1 MTEQVIKLR
10 VFVASPGDVQKER
23 ELLGNVIGELN
34 RGIAGEKGLV
44 LELVRWETHAWP
56 DIGEDAQDVI
66 NRQIA
71 PGDVFVGIMWNRF
84 GTPTKRAESG
94 TKEEFDR
101 AYAYWKQ
108 YGRPKIMFYFNL
120 APFSPSSMDEL
131 EQKGKILTF
140 KEELGDKGALYWEYN
155 GANEFER
162 VVREH
167 LTQVVRQW
175 EPESK
180 EPYKKRRRI
189 DAAAPSYAEVG
200 QRIDLLVQ
208 VRFPD
213 SPLLGIKDWPT
224 KQKPSSIE
232 QASEP
237 VALEFP
243 VDPRTGKLG
252 SARLEI
258 RVVAPDFA
266 IEGAAQQIVEVPPDQ
281 YSQRIAFLL
290 TAKKAGICRIDVGV
304 YSADHIYLG
313 TIPVETTIGGMVAT
327 PTAIVNNL
335 FLVVMVGREHVV
347 TVTGSGAV
355 AVGERAVAA
364 GEGGVAVGGD
374 VVYGDKVGGDKV
386 AGDKVEVSTHVR
398 DVHGGT
404 VITAGRDVTYTA
416 GAGGDDP
423 ALLEAS
429 YLRRVQVSCNA
440 LPLATIDPQ
449 AMERTRQQTMDLLAV
464 YVALDTQT
472 PVAVEEVKGKRL
484 QRKEELLTWLLG
496 EGPVETLTALEATAR
511 ERQMVL
517 LGDPGSGK
525 STFANYLALCLAGA
539 RLERSGKTSA
549 LPGDEWLAHLKPAWI
564 HGPLLPLQVT
574 LRHFARSNWCNGTAA
589 GLWNFVE
596 DTLAAQGLASFS
608 PYLRRQ
614 LLDGGVMVLLDGLD
628 EVADPEERK
637 AVRNTVTDFAAT
649 YGHPTNRYLVTC
661 RGYAY
666 QDPRSQLERFAAHT
680 LAPFNQKQIDE
691 FIGCWYKE
699 VCRLGWKNEIE
710 AEDLTHRLQAAT
722 RRPDLAPLARSPLQ
736 LTMMA
741 SLHFSWGRLPED
753 RAKLYQQMV
762 ELLLVRWQEARL
774 GEEVSVTQ
782 AVSADKLESA
792 LEQVAFVAH
801 RAQEGPEG
809 TADVGEVVLRSV
821 LKDYLEGSWDRAGEL
836 AAYIRERAGLLIE
849 RGPGVYTFPHRSYQE
864 YLAGSHLAVQP
875 DFPDQAASLIR
886 ENYAQWREV
895 VLWAVGVMARLK
907 KMIHVAVDVA
917 AALCPREVPDQAVSE
932 ADWRSAYLAGE
943 VLLEI
948 GLEGVK
954 ARERHERVLA
964 RVQGWLMALIKRGAL
979 TPAER
984 AAAGNVLARLGDPR
998 PGVGLREDGLPD
1010 VVWCEVPAGPFI
1022 MGTRKEEIPALKERF
1037 GEYEWY
1043 EYEWEMPQHRL
1054 DLLAYS
1060 ISKYPVT
1067 NAQFQA
1073 FVEAGGYRE
1082 RQYWVE
1088 AEAAQF
1094 WQDGMIK
1101 HIFPRTI
1108 KEGEIEWI
1116 EGIANTPKDLGE
1128 PFNLSN
1134 HPVVGATWYEA
1145 VAFCHWLTERLQET
1159 GEIGLDQEVTLPS
1172 EAQWEKAARGDDGR
1186 IFPWGSEFDAAKC
1199 NVYETGIGVTSA
1211 VGMFPAGASPYGVQ
1225 DMGGNTLEWC
1235 RTKWRDNYKEPAD
1248 ESLEGMSLR
1257 VLRDGAYYLNRG
1269 VARCAVRNR
1278 IAPDVSYSF
1287 SFRICLVSQQD

>member
-1 MTEQVIKLR
+1 MSTITWLHLSDFHFRAGERHTWDEDIVLRALLDDVRARMEDGLTPDVILVSGDIAFSGAPKEYILARRFLDELLEVTGLSKTQLFIVPGNHDVDRRAITRGAAAIASSLDSRQAVNEVLTVAEDRRLIFRKFNHYADFVSGYFGGRLVFDDEHYFYVQPLDLADRRVAVLGLNSAWLAYGGDEDHGRLALGGLQVRQALEWTKDADLRIALLHHPFDWLENFDRDDVEPLLCSGCDFVLHGHMHQVALFQARTPDTEAMIIAAGACYESREYPNSYNLVQLDFESRQGTVHLR
-10 VFVASPGDVQKER
+10 MYSDVRGGFWTKDVVNYRNVSDGQYAFDLLPWLGMEPAER
-23 ELLGNVIGELN
+23 E
-34 RGIAGEKGLV
+34 
-44 LELVRWETHAWP
+44 
-56 DIGEDAQDVI
+56 
-66 NRQIA
+66 
-71 PGDVFVGIMWNRF
+71 
-84 GTPTKRAESG
+84 
-94 TKEEFDR
+94 
-101 AYAYWKQ
+101 
-108 YGRPKIMFYFNL
+108 
-120 APFSPSSMDEL
+120 
-131 EQKGKILTF
+131 
-140 KEELGDKGALYWEYN
+140 
-155 GANEFER
+155 
-162 VVREH
+162 
-167 LTQVVRQW
+167 
-175 EPESK
+175 
-180 EPYKKRRRI
+180 RRI
-189 DAAAPSYAEVG
+189 PPISVAPS
-200 QRIDLLVQ
+200 
-208 VRFPD
+208 
-213 SPLLGIKDWPT
+213 
-224 KQKPSSIE
+224 
-232 QASEP
+232 
-237 VALEFP
+237 
-243 VDPRTGKLG
+243 VDPVQ
-252 SARLEI
+252 LE
-258 RVVAPDFA
+258 
-266 IEGAAQQIVEVPPDQ
+266 
-281 YSQRIAFLL
+281 
-290 TAKKAGICRIDVGV
+290 
-304 YSADHIYLG
+304 
-313 TIPVETTIGGMVAT
+313 ET
-327 PTAIVNNL
+327 
-335 FLVVMVGREHVV
+335 
-347 TVTGSGAV
+347 
-355 AVGERAVAA
+355 
-364 GEGGVAVGGD
+364 
-374 VVYGDKVGGDKV
+374 
-386 AGDKVEVSTHVR
+386 
-398 DVHGGT
+398 
-404 VITAGRDVTYTA
+404 
-416 GAGGDDP
+416 
-423 ALLEAS
+423 
-429 YLRRVQVSCNA
+429 YLRRVMVSCNA
-440 LPLATIDPQ
+440 LPLAVIDPR
-449 AMERTRQQTMDLLAV
+449 AVERTRQQTMDLLAV

-472 PVAVEEVKGKRL
+472 PVAVKEGGEDEGKRR
-484 QRKEELLTWLLG
+484 QREEGLEPG
-496 EGPVETLTALEATAR
+496 HETRPLTALEAAAR
-511 ERQMVL
+511 ERPMVL
-517 LGDPGSGK
+517 LGGPGSGK
-525 STFANYLALCLAGA
+525 STFVNYLALCLAGA
-539 RLERSGKTSA
+539 RLEHLRETSA
-549 LPGDEWLAHLKPAWI
+549 LPEDGWLTHLEPVWT

-574 LRHFARSNWCNGTAA
+574 LRHFAASDWCDGTAA
-589 GLWNFVE
+589 GLWHFVA
-596 DTLAAQGLASFS
+596 DTLATQGLADFA
-608 PYLRRQ
+608 PYLRQQ
-614 LLDGGVMVLLDGLD
+614 LLDGGVIVLLDGLD

-637 AVRNTVTDFAAT
+637 AVRDAVADFAAT
-649 YGHPTNRYLVTC
+649 YGHPDNHYLVTC